1 LVELW
6 QTNQKFFVLINCQGL
21 GYEIQILESFFLK
34 LKTNQISNKKITLW
48 LKHIKKEDSD
58 LLFGF
63 TSKEQKNFFIEI
75 LSIRGV
81 GSQIGMGILNKFSIS
96 EVINAIKTQ
105 NKKLI
110 CSVPGIGQKMSDRLI
125 LELKNKFK
133 SELQFEEEKAK
144 DEFEIKDPEINK
156 MMQDLKLTLQ
166 SLNYKNK
173 EINTIMPIIKE
184 STLLAKKE
192 KNLSFENL
200 LKIAKNN
207 LDKDSSNIGRWRSI
221 INKLKINFMSLDTA
235 EKQKLIETHQVHSTD
250 TGSVEVQ
257 VAMLS
262 KRISKLSDHLQG
274 NIHDFASR
282 QGLLKMIGKRKRL
295 LSYIKDKNVQ
305 RYQELVKKIGIRGWS
320 QLMKKKQSKKKTQN

>member
-1 LVELW
+1 LISWLNGELVDLW

-21 GYEIQILESFFLK
+21 GYEIQILESHFLK
-34 LKTNQISNKKITLW
+34 LKTNQISNKNITLW

-63 TSKEQKNFFIEI
+63 TSKEEKNFFIEI

-133 SELQFEEEKAK
+133 SEIQFEGEKAK

-156 MMQDLKLTLQ
+156 MIDDLQLTLR

-173 EINTIMPIIKE
+173 EIKSILPIIFKE
-184 STLLAKKE
+184 VDLPAQKE
-192 KNLSFENL
+192 INFSFENL
-200 LKIAKNN
+200 LKLAMNY
-207 LDKDSSNIGRWRSI
+207 LDKDSSNI
-221 INKLKINFMSLDTA
+221 
-235 EKQKLIETHQVHSTD
+235 
-250 TGSVEVQ
+250 
-257 VAMLS
+257 
-262 KRISKLSDHLQG
+262 
-274 NIHDFASR
+274 AS
-282 QGLLKMIGKRKRL
+282 
-295 LSYIKDKNVQ
+295 
-305 RYQELVKKIGIRGWS
+305 
-320 QLMKKKQSKKKTQN
+320 

>member
-1 LVELW
+1 MVELW

-81 GSQIGMGILNKFSIS
+81 GSQIAMGILNKFSIG
-96 EVINAIKTQ
+96 EVINVIKTQ

-133 SELQFEEEKAK
+133 SEIQFEKDK
-144 DEFEIKDPEINK
+144 DEFEIKDPEIYK
-156 MMQDLKLTLQ
+156 MIEDLQLTLQ

-173 EINTIMPIIKE
+173 EIKTILPIIINE
-184 STLLAKKE
+184 LDLLAKKE
-192 KNLSFENL
+192 NNLSFENL
-200 LKIAKNN
+200 LKLAMNY
-207 LDKDSSNIGRWRSI
+207 LDKEGSNI
-221 INKLKINFMSLDTA
+221 
-235 EKQKLIETHQVHSTD
+235 
-250 TGSVEVQ
+250 
-257 VAMLS
+257 
-262 KRISKLSDHLQG
+262 
-274 NIHDFASR
+274 AS
-282 QGLLKMIGKRKRL
+282 
-295 LSYIKDKNVQ
+295 
-305 RYQELVKKIGIRGWS
+305 
-320 QLMKKKQSKKKTQN
+320 

>member
-1 LVELW
+1 MVELW
-6 QTNQKFFVLINCQGL
+6 QTNQKCFVLINCQGL

-34 LKTNQISNKKITLW
+34 LKTNQISNKNITLW

-63 TSKEQKNFFIEI
+63 TSKDQKNFFIEI

-133 SELQFEEEKAK
+133 SEIQFEDKKGK
-144 DEFEIKDPEINK
+144 DEFEIKDPETKKIIE
-156 MMQDLKLTLQ
+156 DLELTLQ

-173 EINTIMPIIKE
+173 EIKTILPIIFKQVD
-184 STLLAKKE
+184 LHAKKE
-192 KNLSFENL
+192 NNLSFENL
-200 LKIAKNN
+200 LKLAMNY
-207 LDKDSSNIGRWRSI
+207 LDKDSSNLAR
-221 INKLKINFMSLDTA
+221 
-235 EKQKLIETHQVHSTD
+235 
-250 TGSVEVQ
+250 
-257 VAMLS
+257 
-262 KRISKLSDHLQG
+262 
-274 NIHDFASR
+274 
-282 QGLLKMIGKRKRL
+282 
-295 LSYIKDKNVQ
+295 
-305 RYQELVKKIGIRGWS
+305 
-320 QLMKKKQSKKKTQN
+320 

>member
-1 LVELW
+1 MISWINGDLVDLW

-81 GSQIGMGILNKFSIS
+81 GSQIGMGILNKFSIG

-133 SELQFEEEKAK
+133 SEIQFEEEKAK

-156 MMQDLKLTLQ
+156 MIEDLQLTLQ

-173 EINTIMPIIKE
+173 EIKTILPIIINE
-184 STLLAKKE
+184 VDFLAKKE
-192 KNLSFENL
+192 NNLSFENL
-200 LKIAKNN
+200 LKLAMNY
-207 LDKDSSNIGRWRSI
+207 LDKESSNI
-221 INKLKINFMSLDTA
+221 
-235 EKQKLIETHQVHSTD
+235 
-250 TGSVEVQ
+250 
-257 VAMLS
+257 
-262 KRISKLSDHLQG
+262 
-274 NIHDFASR
+274 AS
-282 QGLLKMIGKRKRL
+282 
-295 LSYIKDKNVQ
+295 
-305 RYQELVKKIGIRGWS
+305 
-320 QLMKKKQSKKKTQN
+320 

>member
-1 LVELW
+1 MISWINGELVESW
-6 QTNQKFFVLINCQGL
+6 QTNQRFFVLINCQGL

-81 GSQIGMGILNKFSIS
+81 GSQIGMGILNKFSIG

-105 NKKLI
+105 DKKLI
-110 CSVPGIGQKMSDRLI
+110 CSVPGIGQKMSERLI

-133 SELQFEEEKAK
+133 SEIQFEEEKGK

-156 MMQDLKLTLQ
+156 IIEDLQLTLQ

-173 EINTIMPIIKE
+173 EIKTILPIIINE
-184 STLLAKKE
+184 VDFPAKKE
-192 KNLSFENL
+192 NNLSFENL
-200 LKIAKNN
+200 LKLAMNY
-207 LDKDSSNIGRWRSI
+207 LDKESSNI
-221 INKLKINFMSLDTA
+221 
-235 EKQKLIETHQVHSTD
+235 
-250 TGSVEVQ
+250 
-257 VAMLS
+257 
-262 KRISKLSDHLQG
+262 
-274 NIHDFASR
+274 AS
-282 QGLLKMIGKRKRL
+282 
-295 LSYIKDKNVQ
+295 
-305 RYQELVKKIGIRGWS
+305 
-320 QLMKKKQSKKKTQN
+320 

>member
-1 LVELW
+1 MISWINGELVELW

-81 GSQIGMGILNKFSIS
+81 GSQIGMGILNKFSIN

-144 DEFEIKDPEINK
+144 GEFAIKNPEINK
-156 MMQDLKLTLQ
+156 MIEDLQLTLR
-166 SLNYKNK
+166 SLNFKNK
-173 EINTIMPIIKE
+173 EINTILPIIINE
-184 STLLAKKE
+184 IDFPAKNE
-192 KNLSFENL
+192 NNLSFENL
-200 LKIAKNN
+200 LKLAMNY
-207 LDKDSSNIGRWRSI
+207 LDKESSNI
-221 INKLKINFMSLDTA
+221 
-235 EKQKLIETHQVHSTD
+235 
-250 TGSVEVQ
+250 
-257 VAMLS
+257 
-262 KRISKLSDHLQG
+262 
-274 NIHDFASR
+274 AS
-282 QGLLKMIGKRKRL
+282 
-295 LSYIKDKNVQ
+295 
-305 RYQELVKKIGIRGWS
+305 
-320 QLMKKKQSKKKTQN
+320 

>member
-1 LVELW
+1 MISWINGELVELW

-34 LKTNQISNKKITLW
+34 LKTSQISNKKITLW

-75 LSIRGV
+75 LSVRGV
-81 GSQIGMGILNKFSIS
+81 GSQIGMGILNKFSIG

-110 CSVPGIGQKMSDRLI
+110 CSIPGIGQKMSDRLI

-133 SELQFEEEKAK
+133 SEVQFEEEKAN

-156 MMQDLKLTLQ
+156 MIEDLQLTLQ

-173 EINTIMPIIKE
+173 EIKTILPIIINE
-184 STLLAKKE
+184 VDFLAKK
-192 KNLSFENL
+192 
-200 LKIAKNN
+200 
-207 LDKDSSNIGRWRSI
+207 
-221 INKLKINFMSLDTA
+221 
-235 EKQKLIETHQVHSTD
+235 
-250 TGSVEVQ
+250 
-257 VAMLS
+257 
-262 KRISKLSDHLQG
+262 
-274 NIHDFASR
+274 
-282 QGLLKMIGKRKRL
+282 GK
-295 LSYIKDKNVQ
+295 
-305 RYQELVKKIGIRGWS
+305 
-320 QLMKKKQSKKKTQN
+320 